1 MRTKINA
8 MLKPDQSWETDHSAE
23 SSPTCK
29 RQPLRT
35 AGAGR
40 SPPTWANQ
48 VNCIPKEWGARS
60 VKVQEDSIPFLSLPA
75 LRSISRGEPGRDKPG
90 TGCRPAAE
98 RFPRRPHGSG
108 GQGPG
113 AGGIGRGGEAG
124 PGATES
130 WPGPTVWRRLPK
142 SLESSCKNLPENPS
156 FSGTTSVS
164 PASSPAS
171 HSAQPHNPSH
181 RGESKRSPRTATCPR
196 GAADPTPHLVQRAA
210 RGRLQESPGSMAP
223 ASPSRNF
230 PDIALLSPAAE
241 NDASRRRRR
250 RRGWRQRRR
259 EQEQKVRSIAES
271 AAASLSAEG
280 LPPPG

>member
-1 MRTKINA
+1 
-8 MLKPDQSWETDHSAE
+8 MLKPDQGWETDHRAE

-29 RQPLRT
+29 RQPLQT

-113 AGGIGRGGEAG
+113 QGASGGEARRG
-124 PGATES
+124 PGPPS
-130 WPGPTVWRRLPK
+130 PGRAPPCGAGCRNPSSPAVKTFPKTQASPAQLRSHRPRPPPHTPPNPTTLPTAANRSAPHRRLPV
-142 SLESSCKNLPENPS
+142 PGGP
-156 FSGTTSVS
+156 GTPRLTSYKELR
-164 PASSPAS
+164 AGACRR
-171 HSAQPHNPSH
+171 A
-181 RGESKRSPRTATCPR
+181 R
-196 GAADPTPHLVQRAA
+196 GAWPQPV
-210 RGRLQESPGSMAP
+210 
-223 ASPSRNF
+223 
-230 PDIALLSPAAE
+230 
-241 NDASRRRRR
+241 
-250 RRGWRQRRR
+250 
-259 EQEQKVRSIAES
+259 
-271 AAASLSAEG
+271 
-280 LPPPG
+280 PPGTFLT